1 MLTIERVLSAAHL
14 PFASVDTVALLL
26 AFGLP
31 LGLALLVARHRV
43 RFALTVAAFAL
54 VSVLKPSEAGQ
65 VLHEERTF
73 FGTHRINDN
82 PPLRVLTDGTTMH
95 GAQSIVPGK
104 RCDPVTYYSKTGPIG
119 QLFASIEGDP
129 SRSRIAAVGLGA
141 AALSAYARPNQ
152 QWTFFEI
159 NPAIVRIAENPSYFT
174 YLRDCIQHYQVVVGD
189 ARLKMVL
196 QPDQHFDL
204 MLFDAFSSDAIPIH
218 LLTREAFA
226 LYVRK
231 LASRGVLAFHISNR
245 YLELSPVLGDLAR
258 DAGLSGLVEYD
269 ADVSPE
275 DLVDGKLESEWAILA
290 RHREDFGS
298 LIDDARWEPLDAR
311 AAGRVWTDDYS
322 NILATLRFL
331 SQ

>member
-1 MLTIERVLSAAHL
+1 LL
-14 PFASVDTVALLL
+14 PIGTVALLL

-31 LGLALLVARHRV
+31 LGLALLSAGHRA
-43 RFALTVAAFAL
+43 RFALTIAAFAVIDIL
-54 VSVLKPSEAGQ
+54 MPSGAGR

-73 FGTHRINDN
+73 FGTHRVSDN
-82 PPLRVLTDGTTMH
+82 PPLRVLIDGTTMH

-104 RCDPVTYYSKTGPIG
+104 HCDPVTYYSKTGPIG
-119 QLFASIEGDP
+119 QLFASIEDDP
-129 SRSRIAAVGLGA
+129 SRFRIAAIGLGA

-196 QPDQHFDL
+196 QPDQQFDL
-204 MLFDAFSSDAIPIH
+204 MLFDAFSSDAIPMH
-218 LLTREAFA
+218 LMTREAFA
-226 LYVRK
+226 LYARK
-231 LASRGVLAFHISNR
+231 LAPRGVLVFHISNR

-258 DAGLSGLVEYD
+258 DAGLSGFVEYD
-269 ADVSPE
+269 ADVTPE
-275 DLVDGKLESEWAILA
+275 DLVDGKLESEWAIVA
-290 RHREDFGS
+290 RHREDFGD
-298 LIDDARWEPLDAR
+298 LIDDARWEPLDAQ

-322 NILATLRFL
+322 NILSTLRFRSESL
-331 SQ
+331 R